1 MSLPQIP
8 LVQKRFDARQVLA
21 RLAQP
26 LERFRLA
33 GSELKPQA
41 ENLLGE
47 FALLNFQLLRI
58 RIAQLFNSPGHG
70 EKPPARVTNF
80 FGIGSLCAARSSAS
94 LAVARSTPA
103 ISNITRPG
111 FTGATQRSGAPLP
124 LPMRV
129 SAGFLVNG
137 LSGKIRIQ
145 SLPPRL
151 MNRVMAT
158 REASIWRSVIHAAS
172 MAFRPYSPKES
183 SPPRQAFP
191 QRRPRCCLRYFTFF
205 GINMTV
211 RSSLPGP
218 FAPP

>member
-33 GSELKPQA
+33 GSDLKPQA

-47 FALLNFQLLRI
+47 FAL
-58 RIAQLFNSPGHG
+58 
-70 EKPPARVTNF
+70 TNF
-80 FGIGSLCAARSSAS
+80 VGIGSLCSARSSAS

-137 LSGKIRIQ
+137 LSGKMRIQ